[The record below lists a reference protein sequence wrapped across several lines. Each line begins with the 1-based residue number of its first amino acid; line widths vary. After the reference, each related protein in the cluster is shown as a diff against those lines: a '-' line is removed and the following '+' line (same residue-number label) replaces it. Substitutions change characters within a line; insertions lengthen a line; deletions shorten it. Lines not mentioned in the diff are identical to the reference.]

1 MRCGILTDAIFSKP
15 PAFVSRSGRS
25 GISPQVSPRLEDLI
39 DVLYSDYGSLH
50 IKREPARR
58 HGASETFFARANDV
72 LYHSPFSSL
81 VPIYQLRLFVLS
93 DVLFYLLI
101 SEFLHN
107 LLNKPKID
115 IETIKVSRRV
125 LLDTPEVSAME
136 RGQFRSRLQRLVLR
150 RRGILIERPT
160 RPRSV
165 SIHNVLIQ

>member
-1 MRCGILTDAIFSKP
+1 MAVCTSRGSQLKDMVRPRRLSRGQTMFYTIFR
-15 PAFVSRSGRS
+15 FLV
-25 GISPQVSPRLEDLI
+25 LI
-39 DVLYSDYGSLH
+39 
-50 IKREPARR
+50 
-58 HGASETFFARANDV
+58 
-72 LYHSPFSSL
+72 YHLGF
-81 VPIYQLRLFVLS
+81 FVLN

-101 SEFLHN
+101 LEFLHN

-125 LLDTPEVSAME
+125 LLDTPEVSAIE

-165 SIHNVLIQ
+165 SIHNVLINFMRQYVLYMIPVLEEVKVF

>member
-1 MRCGILTDAIFSKP
+1 MVRLRRLSRGQTMFYTIFR
-15 PAFVSRSGRS
+15 FLV
-25 GISPQVSPRLEDLI
+25 LI
-39 DVLYSDYGSLH
+39 
-50 IKREPARR
+50 
-58 HGASETFFARANDV
+58 
-72 LYHSPFSSL
+72 YHFGF
-81 VPIYQLRLFVLS
+81 FVLN

-101 SEFLHN
+101 LEFLHN

-125 LLDTPEVSAME
+125 LLDTPEVSAIE

-165 SIHNVLIQ
+165 SIHNVLINFMRQYVLYMIPVLKEVKVF